1 MYDEVYFWFLAAA
14 VFLIIEI
21 LSPHL
26 VTLWFAIGAI
36 SAVISVSFGI
46 GLESQMIVFFVVSI
60 LLLISLRPIYVKY
73 VKVNKIR
80 TNADSLI
87 GETAVVT
94 MNINNKEG
102 AGLVKVKGQIW
113 SAKSDDDEVILA
125 GKDVKVLKIEGVKLV
140 VKLEKIN

>member
-1 MYDEVYFWFLAAA
+1 MYNEVYFWFLAAA

-36 SAVISVSFGI
+36 SAVIGVSFGI
-46 GLESQMIVFFVVSI
+46 GLESQIIVFFVVSI
-60 LLLISLRPIYVKY
+60 LLLLSLRPIYVRY

-87 GETAVVT
+87 GERAVVT
-94 MNINNKEG
+94 MKIDNKEG
-102 AGLVKVKGQIW
+102 SGLVKVKGQIW
-113 SAKSDDDEVILA
+113 SAKSDDDNIISV
-125 GKDVKVLKIEGVKLV
+125 GQNVKVLKIEGVKLV
-140 VKLEKIN
+140 VKLE

>member
-1 MYDEVYFWFLAAA
+1 MYNEIYFWFLAAA

-36 SAVISVSFGI
+36 SAVIGVSFGI
-46 GLESQMIVFFVVSI
+46 GLESQIIVFFVVSI
-60 LLLISLRPIYVKY
+60 LLLLSLRPIYVRY

-87 GETAVVT
+87 GERAVVT
-94 MNINNKEG
+94 MKIDNKEG
-102 AGLVKVKGQIW
+102 SGLVKVKGQIW
-113 SAKSDDDEVILA
+113 SAKSDDDNIISV
-125 GKDVKVLKIEGVKLV
+125 GQNVKVLKIEGVKLV
-140 VKLEKIN
+140 VKLE